1 VDRASVYGESDDLTL
16 PVKHRMLDVN
26 ATKVDG
32 STALLVACR
41 NSRLEVVCELLKNKE
56 VDVNSKTVAGITI
69 SPSAG
74 RHGHID
80 VLLALR
86 KYENAD
92 ASA

>member
-1 VDRASVYGESDDLTL
+1 
-16 PVKHRMLDVN
+16 MLDVN